1 MGLLD
6 WVPGKCT
13 KNISN
18 RFESRYVSIK
28 ITKSNSIMLKD
39 MEDSVLGVWVA
50 HGEGNIVDIKE
61 DTMEMYP
68 VRYVDNNN
76 YSTTKYPD
84 NPNGSKFGIA
94 GMCSKNGRH
103 LAMMPHPERGVIT
116 WQNPWVPEEWK
127 GNRFYPWKK
136 MFDNAYD
143 WCCGINSK

>member
-6 WVPGKCT
+6 WVPGKYS
-13 KNISN
+13 KNSN

-61 DTMEMYP
+61 DTEMYP

-84 NPNGSKFGIA
+84 NP
-94 GMCSKNGRH
+94 
-103 LAMMPHPERGVIT
+103 GVV
-116 WQNPWVPEEWK
+116 NLE
-127 GNRFYPWKK
+127 
-136 MFDNAYD
+136 
-143 WCCGINSK
+143 